1 MELEQVSSCCSSSS
15 PSPSSSAA
23 SDSSP
28 LGEGA
33 ADRTELEAAEALA
46 DLAQLALV
54 REKVVESAAKWGRKG
69 KRVRKRVKNESP
81 PCNPVLKPADSEPP
95 ASDPAEFAE
104 CIEPLVI
111 SNALGNINEKLG
123 SLERAVKEEQEAQAI
138 GRDLTIVP
146 VKTEVDE
153 ETPKQLL
160 ASTLK
165 CRSSGGGRWRQN
177 LSEAEKEERRIRRI
191 LANRES
197 ARQTIRRRQALCEE
211 LNRKA
216 SDLSYE
222 NAQLKREKDWALKE
236 FQSLEMINK
245 HLKEQLSRSIKPE
258 AKEHDEAPKASQVE
272 TAASAPF
279 CCYNQHPFQLFC
291 WSPVIQSSS
300 SAALPQNGL
309 TVPSMISA
317 RASTKVEPSKEQEK
331 PGNDDG
337 MKPPFYIVP
346 CPWFL
351 PPPGQ
356 TNGVQ
361 TVVPYELEN
370 IQEGCSLRHVD
381 NIQSLPSRLPSITK
395 EGDSTRGFYDLN
407 KSAPDIPAEGEPSFF
422 FKHEEASQPANGPAL
437 ISLPEESRG
446 YVGYSSS
453 KRLVDSVAAADARK
467 RRKELTRLKNL
478 HSRQCRM
485 QV

>member
-95 ASDPAEFAE
+95 ASDPAE
-104 CIEPLVI
+104 
-111 SNALGNINEKLG
+111 
-123 SLERAVKEEQEAQAI
+123 ERAVKEEQEAQAI